1 VARLEAL
8 WRPRWEA
15 LLRVAERRLPAL
27 TRYRAPESLPIA
39 LHSRRVYILPTGFGL
54 FFGATLVTML
64 LGALNFN
71 NNSALLLT
79 FLASGAVFASLSRTV
94 GNLSRMELATLR
106 ALPVHAGQ
114 PVTIV
119 LGFVARD
126 GRGHPACAVAAGAA
140 SCEFDLPDGGG
151 TAELALPTQRRGWLA
166 VPRITLSSEYPL
178 GMFRAWSVLNPDQ
191 QVLVYPAPEPQA
203 PPLPRGEVREG
214 RARPQPGG
222 DDWQGLREFR
232 LGDSR
237 RLVAWK
243 PSARHD
249 RLLVK
254 EFATPQADELVL
266 DYDRLGALAH
276 ERRIARL
283 TRWVLEAAQ
292 HQQPFTLALP
302 GARIGPGHDAH
313 HVERCLRELALLP

>member
-1 VARLEAL
+1 MAAL

-15 LLRVAERRLPAL
+15 LLRYAERRLPAL
-27 TRYRAPESLPIA
+27 TRYREVEPLPIA

-79 FLASGAVFASLSRTV
+79 FLTAGAVFTSLTRTV
-94 GNLSRMELATLR
+94 ANLARLELATLR

-114 PVTIV
+114 PVTLV
-119 LGFVARD
+119 LGFATRD
-126 GRGHPACAVAAGAA
+126 GREHPVCAVATAGAVR
-140 SCEFDLPDGGG
+140 EFDLAAGGG
-151 TAELALPTQRRGWLA
+151 QVELALPTRRRGWLQIG
-166 VPRITLSSEYPL
+166 RITLSTEYPL
-178 GMFRAWSVLNPDQ
+178 GMFRAWSVLNPDHP
-191 QVLVYPAPEPQA
+191 VLVYPAPEAQA
-203 PPLPRGEVREG
+203 PPLPRGVVREG
-214 RARPQPGG
+214 RARPLPGG
-222 DDWQGLREFR
+222 DDWQGLRDFR
-232 LGDSR
+232 VGDAR

-254 EFATPQADELVL
+254 EFATPQADELLL
-266 DYDRLGALAH
+266 DYDRLGGLAH
-276 ERRIARL
+276 EQRIARL
-283 TRWVLEAAQ
+283 TRWVLDAAHGQ
-292 HQQPFTLALP
+292 VPFTLLLP
-302 GARIGPGHDAH
+302 GVRVGPGHDAH